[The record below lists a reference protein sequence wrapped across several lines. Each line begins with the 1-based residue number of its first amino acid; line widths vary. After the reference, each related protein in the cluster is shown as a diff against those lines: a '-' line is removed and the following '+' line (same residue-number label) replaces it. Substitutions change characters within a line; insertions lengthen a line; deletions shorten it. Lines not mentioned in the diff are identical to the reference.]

1 MGRVELGLVHVTY
14 LSRLSSRDQSGYKQL
29 VEKVAFVEVA
39 RELVVSSLARKLE
52 VLGSHPD
59 TAVKRYTV
67 IVRESLAGSK
77 HEVSKLMEKL

>member
-39 RELVVSSLARKLE
+39 VELVVSSLARKLE
-52 VLGSHPD
+52 VLGLHPC

-67 IVRESLAGSK
+67 IVRESVAGSK
-77 HEVSKLMEKL
+77 HEVKIVFE